1 MTRSLVLRLPFTLG
15 SSRVATRRQ
24 RTPGSAESPLQ
35 GLSPVRPPQGI
46 EQGQSEVEIS
56 KRWISTHGKPKRR
69 KHCENIYV
77 LFVAGSHVLLILI
90 EKKPVSM
97 GLSNLAVVT
106 ELET

>member
-56 KRWISTHGKPKRR
+56 KRWISTHGNQRG
-69 KHCENIYV
+69 ENIVKTSMCYLLQV
-77 LFVAGSHVLLILI
+77 LMFFSFL
-90 EKKPVSM
+90 
-97 GLSNLAVVT
+97 
-106 ELET
+106 